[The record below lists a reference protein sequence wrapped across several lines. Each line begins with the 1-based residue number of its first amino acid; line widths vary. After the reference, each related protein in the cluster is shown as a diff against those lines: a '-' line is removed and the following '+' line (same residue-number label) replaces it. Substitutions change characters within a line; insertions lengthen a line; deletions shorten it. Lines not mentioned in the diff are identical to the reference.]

1 MLNIGLDFVKQVS
14 DIAKRAGIEIMK
26 VYKTDFIVDT
36 KDDNSPVTEADQ
48 LAEALILRSIRE
60 GLTDR
65 FPIVSEEAASN
76 GIIPN
81 VAGSAFWLIDPL
93 DGTKE
98 FINRNG
104 EFTVNI
110 ALIENTKPVLG
121 IVHVPA
127 TGATYTG
134 SSAGSFLELNGEV
147 RKEIQCNAY
156 NGNPITAMVSRS
168 HRTPDVDEYLKDF
181 NIGKEI
187 SAGSSLKFCLLAD
200 GSGDLYPRLGR
211 TMEWDT
217 AAGHAVLRFAG
228 GSVTTL
234 EGYDLGYGKPEFE
247 NPHFIAAGPGI
258 EATK

>member
-14 DIAKRAGIEIMK
+14 DIAKRAGTEIMK
-26 VYKTDFIVDT
+26 IYKTDFTVET
-36 KDDNSPVTEADQ
+36 KSDNSPVTEADQ

-65 FPIVSEEAASN
+65 YPIVSEEAASN
-76 GIIPN
+76 GFIPN
-81 VAGSAFWLIDPL
+81 ITSSAFWLIDPL

-98 FINRNG
+98 FINGNG

-110 ALIENTKPVLG
+110 ALVENTKPVLG

-134 SSAGSFLELNGEV
+134 SSAGSFLELDGE
-147 RKEIQCNAY
+147 KQKKIQCSTF
-156 NGNPITAMVSRS
+156 NGRPITAMVSRS
-168 HRTPDVDEYLKDF
+168 HRTASIDEYLKNF
-181 NIGKEI
+181 NIGKKV

-228 GSVTTL
+228 GSVKTL

-258 EATK
+258 EIS

>member
-26 VYKTDFIVDT
+26 VYKTDFTVDT
-36 KDDNSPVTEADQ
+36 KNDNSPVTEADQ

-65 FPIVSEEAASN
+65 YPIVSEEAASN
-76 GIIPN
+76 GIIPK
-81 VAGSAFWLIDPL
+81 VTDTAFWLIDPL

-110 ALIENTKPVLG
+110 ALIENSKPILG
-121 IVHVPA
+121 IVHVPV

-134 SSAGSFLELNGEV
+134 SSAGSFMELEGASQ
-147 RKEIQCNAY
+147 KKIQCNIF
-156 NGNPITAMVSRS
+156 NGKPITAMVSRS
-168 HRTPDVDEYLKDF
+168 HRTTDVDEYLKDY
-181 NIGKEI
+181 NVGNEI
-187 SAGSSLKFCLLAD
+187 IAGSSLKFCLLAD

-234 EGYDLGYGKPEFE
+234 ENYNLGYGKPEFE

-258 EATK
+258 KIS